1 MTYPTSVVQVHM
13 DELKEAL
20 AADGLLSSRKLQK
33 LGAFM
38 DGLVAS
44 DLIDAQED
52 YVGLFDRGRGHS
64 LYLFEHIHGESRDR
78 GPAMVDLSESYK
90 DHGFEA
96 AAGELPDYIPLFME
110 FLSLLPPD
118 EAQEYL
124 NEVIHIFAT
133 IGVKLQDKGSDY
145 HVIFD
150 AIQSLA
156 STKVSPEVLA
166 QALEESQAADES
178 FEALDK
184 EWEEKPA
191 FTGDPTQDMDADCG
205 SCGLAGGQPSLHEPH
220 DPTQNPTQV

>member
-1 MTYPTSVVQVHM
+1 MKTYRVLGLLMSYPTSDVQLHM

-20 AADGLLSSRKLQK
+20 AADGLISSRR
-33 LGAFM
+33 LGQLTKFM
-38 DGLVAS
+38 DALAAS
-44 DLIDAQED
+44 DLIEAQET
-52 YVGLFDRGRGHS
+52 YVGLFDRGRGQS

-78 GPAMVDLSESYK
+78 GPAMVDLTESYK
-90 DHGFEA
+90 EHGFMMS
-96 AAGELPDYIPLFME
+96 AGELPDYIPLFLE

-118 EAQEYL
+118 DAQDYL

-150 AIQSLA
+150 VIQALA
-156 STKVSPEVLA
+156 STKVAPEVLA

-191 FTGDPTQDMDADCG
+191 FTGDPTQDIDADCR
-205 SCGLAGGQPSLHEPH
+205 SCAATPSPFQS
-220 DPTQNPTQV
+220 PQV